1 MTAFNLKGDDLIML
15 PEIYT
20 LPTISFVGGSTQK
33 LAFHIYD
40 EGDKEPLDATSYEAA
55 FSVIDYVHKWRDPI
69 FTKTMTIS
77 DTGDK
82 GTRNILVVE
91 LVPSDTVDLAGK
103 YVYQISVKDQDG
115 NVDIPDQGI
124 LFITKN
130 IHKSFI
136 D

>member
-33 LAFHIYD
+33 LSFHIYD
-40 EGDKEPLDATSYEAA
+40 ESDNEPLDATSYDAA
-55 FSVIDYVHKWRDPI
+55 FSVVDYVHSRSNPI
-69 FTKTMTIS
+69 LTKEMTLS
-77 DTGDK
+77 DTGDE

-91 LVPSDTVDLAGK
+91 LAPSDTVDLAGK
-103 YVYQISVKDQDG
+103 YIYQISVKDQDD
-115 NVDIPDQGI
+115 NVDIPDRGI
-124 LFITKN
+124 LFITNN

-136 D
+136 G